1 MIKNN
6 NQTQVACLIL
16 TFNDDKIV
24 LKCIQ
29 SVMLSDYNNLK
40 IYLVDNGSDYD
51 LTEILKNRY
60 PLINYIRINE
70 NMGYAGGFNYAMKYI
85 LNRGE
90 KIDFFWL
97 INNDVS
103 VEKDALSK
111 LISVM
116 IKSPDIGFIGPE
128 TFKRDC
134 SGKHDQ
140 WITKRNTKENP
151 AGIVLDDEIDAKDRE
166 IIDVE
171 FVVGHCILIRFEVIK
186 SVGMM
191 RPGFFIYW
199 EEVEW
204 QWRAKLAGWKTV
216 VCPGSIVY
224 HDRDS
229 FGKPFYNYLRTR
241 NEIFFN
247 RIVLRKEK
255 GFKIIFIKNI
265 RNVFIHCLRMSI
277 TNCDWTNTKCYL
289 KGFFHGFLKS
299 VPEIEYL

>member
-6 NQTQVACLIL
+6 NQAQVAGLIL

-24 LKCIQ
+24 LKCIE

-51 LTEILKNRY
+51 LTEILKNKY
-60 PLINYIRINE
+60 PLMNYIRINE

-151 AGIVLDDEIDAKDRE
+151 AGIVLDDEIDAKGRE

-191 RPGFFIYW
+191 RPGFDDLSGGYLENVNPKIEFW
-199 EEVEW
+199 KQNLVDSDLNKCFEEHKFDYVFHFA
-204 QWRAKLAGWKTV
+204 RAITHKL
-216 VCPGSIVY
+216 
-224 HDRDS
+224 
-229 FGKPFYNYLRTR
+229 
-241 NEIFFN
+241 FFP
-247 RIVLRKEK
+247 K
-255 GFKIIFIKNI
+255 
-265 RNVFIHCLRMSI
+265 
-277 TNCDWTNTKCYL
+277 
-289 KGFFHGFLKS
+289 
-299 VPEIEYL
+299 